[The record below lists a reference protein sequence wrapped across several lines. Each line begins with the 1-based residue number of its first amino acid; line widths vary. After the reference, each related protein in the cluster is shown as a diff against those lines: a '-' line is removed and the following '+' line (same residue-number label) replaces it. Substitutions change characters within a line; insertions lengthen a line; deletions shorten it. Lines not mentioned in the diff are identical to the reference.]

1 MKWEAPPAKVQVGR
15 VRRWLGS
22 SLEALDCILSAIE
35 RKRVKDRIVDHH
47 SLDWVPGDHLSGVA
61 VDALLPFIA
70 VLDHEEIVRQA
81 ALAMSER
88 MTAGIVVEAFESASR
103 RGYGCEGKMAA

>member
-1 MKWEAPPAKVQVGR
+1 MEAPPAKVQVGL

-35 RKRVKDRIVDHH
+35 QKRVKVRIVDDH
-47 SLDWVPGDHLSGVA
+47 SLDWVPGDHFSGVA

-70 VLDHEEIVRQA
+70 VLDYEEIVLHSCLYR
-81 ALAMSER
+81 S
-88 MTAGIVVEAFESASR
+88 G
-103 RGYGCEGKMAA
+103 